1 METNKH
7 LRLKVLSVD
16 LDDEAMY
23 ECLKDISG
31 SSDPVAPFY
40 LNVSG
45 GFFNLLMNVYPPS
58 NCVT

>member
-1 METNKH
+1 MGSTEKYTLTVLKTGKH
-7 LRLKVLSVD
+7 LRLDVLSVD

-45 GFFNLLMNVYPPS
+45 RF
-58 NCVT
+58 